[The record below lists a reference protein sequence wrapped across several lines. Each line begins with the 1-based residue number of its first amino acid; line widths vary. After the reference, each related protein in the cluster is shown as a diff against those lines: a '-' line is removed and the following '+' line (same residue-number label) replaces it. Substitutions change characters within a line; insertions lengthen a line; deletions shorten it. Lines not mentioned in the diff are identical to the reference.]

1 MKTTIDPAAAPVTI
15 TASEAVPE
23 AHPWRRFWRGWLR
36 PHAGTMAGA
45 TVLLALVAACSS
57 LYPGLIGAIV
67 DALAGLSGASV
78 NSAWLDP
85 QTMAWAGPLAVL
97 AVTFVRGVTWYLS
110 TIITNQV
117 ALASTTRLQQ
127 DLFDHLLTLDFGRLS
142 AEPSGSFS
150 ARFLND
156 VNAIRDSVL
165 KVTNSLIRDVLTLI
179 GVVIAMLLADWQLAL
194 VSLAIL
200 PLAIGPV
207 SAIGQKVR
215 RTAAAVAEQAAQ
227 MSGVV
232 EESLGGVR
240 LVKTYGLEQAEA
252 TRVGGVL
259 GRRMQ
264 LLVRMGRQKGAIDP
278 ILEVLG
284 GVAIAAVFGFAA
296 WRIGAGGASVGDLMA
311 FITALLLAAQSIR
324 SLGGL
329 NTIMQE
335 GRAGLV
341 RFFQVLDERPRIAD
355 APGTAALVRPPGGR
369 SGAVAFR
376 DVTFTYGAEPLLRG
390 ISFDAPPGTLTALVG
405 PSGSGKSTVL
415 NLIARLYD
423 PQAGVIS
430 VDGQDVQQV
439 TLASLRAR
447 LALVSQDATLF
458 DASVA
463 DNVAMGL
470 PGADRAAIAAAL
482 EMAACDFVQRLPGG
496 LDAPVGPRGNRLSGG
511 ERQRLSLAR
520 AILRDADILLL
531 DEPTSALDA
540 ESEARIQ
547 EALDRFAATRTTFVV
562 AHRLAT
568 VRTADQILVME
579 SGQIVERGTH
589 TTLVAAGGLYAE
601 LARLQFQG

>member
-1 MKTTIDPAAAPVTI
+1 MTKTTDPTGAQLAAA
-15 TASEAVPE
+15 SQELR
-23 AHPWRRFWRGWLR
+23 PWRRFWSGWLR
-36 PHAGTMAGA
+36 PHAATMAGA
-45 TVLLALVAACSS
+45 TLLLALVAACSS

-67 DALAGLSGASV
+67 DALAGLSGAEV
-78 NSAWLDP
+78 TNAWFDP

-110 TIITNQV
+110 TVITNQV

-127 DLFDHLLTLDFGRLS
+127 DLFDHLLTLDFGRLA
-142 AEPSGSFS
+142 AEPSGAFS

-156 VNAIRDSVL
+156 VNAIRDAVL
-165 KVTNSLIRDVLTLI
+165 RVTNSLIRDVLTLV
-179 GVVIAMLLADWQLAL
+179 GVVIAMLVADWQLAL

-207 SAIGQKVR
+207 TAIGQKVR
-215 RTAAAVAEQAAQ
+215 RTAATVAEQAAQ

-252 TRVGGVL
+252 ARVGGVL

-264 LLVRMGRQKGAIDP
+264 LLIRMGRQKGAIDP

-329 NTIMQE
+329 NTALQE

-341 RFFQVLDERPRIAD
+341 RFFQVLDERPQIAD
-355 APGTAALVRPPGGR
+355 APGTPALARAAHGG
-369 SGAVAFR
+369 SGAVSFK
-376 DVTFTYGAEPLLRG
+376 DVTFSYGGAPLLRE
-390 ISFDAPPGTLTALVG
+390 ISFDAAPGTLTALVG

-423 PQAGVIS
+423 PHAGQIAI
-430 VDGQDVQQV
+430 DGQDVRAV

-458 DASVA
+458 DASIA
-463 DNVAMGL
+463 DNVAMGM
-470 PGADRAAIAAAL
+470 PGADRAAIATAL
-482 EMAACDFVQRLPGG
+482 EMAACDFVQKLPGG

-520 AILRDADILLL
+520 AILRNADILLL

-547 EALDRFAATRTTFVV
+547 EALDTFAASRTTFVV

-568 VRTADQILVME
+568 VRAADQILVMQAGE
-579 SGQIVERGTH
+579 IVERGNH
-589 TTLVAAGGLYAE
+589 ATLVAANGLYAE